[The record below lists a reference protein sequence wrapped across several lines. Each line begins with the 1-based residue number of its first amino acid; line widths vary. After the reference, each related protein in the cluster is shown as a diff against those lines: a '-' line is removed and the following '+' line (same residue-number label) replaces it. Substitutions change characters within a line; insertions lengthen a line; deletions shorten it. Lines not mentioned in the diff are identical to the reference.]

1 MSERRPALLE
11 VDHLVTHFRT
21 ERGVVRAVSD
31 VSLTVNRGE
40 ALGIVG
46 ESGSGKTVLSRSMM
60 GLLSGPEVVRSG
72 SVRFDG
78 YELVGRTD
86 SELRRTWGTN
96 MAMVFQDPAGSLN
109 PLMRVGE
116 QIAEPLRAHLGVSR
130 RDAAQAALELLAD
143 VRVPDPERRARQYP
157 HELSGGLRQRVMIA
171 IALACEPQLLFADE
185 PTTALDVTVQAQILA
200 LLAEQRRRARHG
212 RHPCHPR
219 SRGRRRTHRSRR
231 RDVRRANR
239 RTGPDPGPVHR
250 RQDAVHGSAD
260 RQHPGSRRP
269 TAPAAADDSRTPS
282 RPRRPARRLRVRPRC
297 PYARERCR
305 TETPPL
311 IAADS
316 ADHHFA
322 CWYPVGSPE
331 HRQRRSDSPVVGR

>member
-1 MSERRPALLE
+1 MSERHPALLE

-200 LLAEQRRRARHG
+200 LLAEQRRRRDMAVILVTHDLGVVAGHTDRVAVMYAGRIVEQAPTRVLFTDVKMPYTEALIASIPAVDAPRH
-212 RHPCHPR
+212 
-219 SRGRRRTHRSRR
+219 
-231 RDVRRANR
+231 
-239 RTGPDPGPVHR
+239 
-250 RQDAVHGSAD
+250 
-260 RQHPGSRRP
+260 
-269 TAPAAADDSRTPS
+269 
-282 RPRRPARRLRVRPRC
+282 RRLRTIPGRPPDLVDPPAGCAFAPRC